1 METVFFWVVL
11 TVFVVILLVLHY
23 VVLIFCLCL
32 QSISILFYVY
42 PQQSNIRQEKF
53 KIKITIESIYIR
65 QQLQQQHYMEL
76 IRLSPASGFYVPRHT
91 HQVGWR
97 ARWRVDLRV
106 ERVEAI
112 C

>member
-1 METVFFWVVL
+1 MDDG
-11 TVFVVILLVLHY
+11 LLLGSSHSFCFNFACSSLCCFHFLY
-23 VVLIFCLCL
+23 V
-32 QSISILFYVY
+32 QSISILFYVC
-42 PQQSNIRQEKF
+42 PQQGNIRQEKIQ
-53 KIKITIESIYIR
+53 KEKKKVYIR

-76 IRLSPASGFYVPRHT
+76 IRLSPASGFCVPRDT